1 MTNST
6 DSEED
11 LMWISGFGPIPF
23 DMLDVAKHEHEL
35 RVYSLSEA
43 STKTLRDTLAFAAQF
58 SSDEVF
64 TAYADITNDEAYFT
78 FEIRGNTRPQTLSLR
93 YMADRW
99 SAVESHGANSTSA
112 RKAGAST
119 KTRVKTVYHAF
130 LDADLVSKVSNELRV
145 TPDEISLI
153 RINFKE
159 RTFSLVAQSDKANAL
174 PGESIQSSLIPRVE
188 STTDAT
194 MTPAEQSPTNP
205 SDEANSD
212 GSANQEKPSTEANAN
227 QNIAKSEG
235 TSSKQEQADATPK
248 VVSNSDPSQ
257 EVTADFT
264 PDLIDAAAGFASASA
279 AMASEPM
286 EPAIEAEKKDSEE
299 PEGREIKTFQ
309 SHPGKDAPQKVGRPA
324 QSSEKVSFEPPKQS
338 SVSSSGAAKYDTYS
352 RSEVERLIKKS
363 AENVT
368 TTVTSKMN
376 AHQKSLKEGLNNHE
390 FAVKQ
395 SVEKLKLQV
404 EEATKK
410 LNSATTDLNSKS
422 EEHTDQFKTSL
433 KKEMDEFRCQMSKNM
448 SPTIKALE
456 AKLEQLNNDAKKKVD
471 VAPKSTGPS
480 RGLLIGVM
488 LAVGLAVINLIVGYF
503 AFERISALEKENA
516 KLMTKTGSP
525 TVTDVPIPDLMKEQ
539 MDKEA
544 ANP

>member
-11 LMWISGFGPIPF
+11 LMWISGFGPVPF

-35 RVYSLSEA
+35 RVYPLSEA
-43 STKTLRDTLAFAAQF
+43 STKTLSDTLAFAAQF
-58 SSDEVF
+58 SSHEVF
-64 TAYADITNDEAYFT
+64 TAYADITGDEAYLT

-99 SAVESHGANSTSA
+99 SAVETHGASSTSG

-119 KTRVKTVYHAF
+119 KSSVKTIYHAF

-145 TPDEISLI
+145 TPYEISLI

-159 RTFSLVAQSDKANAL
+159 QTFSLIAQSDKANVL
-174 PGESIQSSLIPRVE
+174 PGQSIQSSLIPRVE

-194 MTPAEQSPTNP
+194 MTPAEQSPTHP

-212 GSANQEKPSTEANAN
+212 ASANQEKHSNEVKTN
-227 QNIAKSEG
+227 QDIAESEG

-248 VVSNSDPSQ
+248 VTSNSDPSQ

-264 PDLIDAAAGFASASA
+264 PDLIDAAGFASASA

-299 PEGREIKTFQ
+299 PNGREIKTFQ
-309 SHPGKDAPQKVGRPA
+309 SHPGKDAPPKVGRPA
-324 QSSEKVSFEPPKQS
+324 QSSEKVSFEPPKPS
-338 SVSSSGAAKYDTYS
+338 SASSGAAKYDTYS

-410 LNSATTDLNSKS
+410 LNTATTDLNSKS
-422 EEHTDQFKTSL
+422 EEHSDQFKTSL
-433 KKEMDEFRCQMSKNM
+433 KKEMEEFRGQMNKNM

-471 VAPKSTGPS
+471 IAPKSTGPS
-480 RGLLIGVM
+480 KGLLIGVM

-503 AFERISALEKENA
+503 AFERISALEQENA
-516 KLMTKTGSP
+516 KLMTKTGSK
-525 TVTDVPIPDLMKEQ
+525 TMTDAPIPDLMKEQ
-539 MDKEA
+539 LDKEA
-544 ANP
+544 AKQ